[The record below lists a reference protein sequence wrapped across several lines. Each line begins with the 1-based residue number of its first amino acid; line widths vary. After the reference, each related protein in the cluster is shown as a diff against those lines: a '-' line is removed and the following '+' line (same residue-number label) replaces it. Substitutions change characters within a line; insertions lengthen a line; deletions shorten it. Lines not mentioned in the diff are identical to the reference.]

1 MSCPA
6 RLCCVLVLLGAAL
19 PARAQP
25 PEPAPAPPPYGR
37 GRGGEIVLTSSGFGL
52 GAFAMEPVARRTS
65 FLLETSFGIVKDE
78 RETKYFGLTGSA
90 ILNKR
95 TVLYALPV
103 RAGLSQRLFARHIEP
118 NVRPFVQA
126 SVGPTVGWTYP
137 YFDDCN
143 GNGIRERGVDL
154 DGDGDIDEG
163 YDCDGDGVAAE
174 SERALGFF
182 EAQQQARILVGAGG
196 LVGAGAHLGYGRRL
210 LGLRLA
216 YRWDYYPTGVA
227 LLEADI
233 AARRRLFNTVQVSF
247 TFGQLVD

>member
-1 MSCPA
+1 MPCPA

-25 PEPAPAPPPYGR
+25 PEPAPEPPPYGR

-65 FLLETSFGIVKDE
+65 FLIETSFGIVKDE

-103 RAGLSQRLFARHIEP
+103 RAGLSQRLLARHIEP

-126 SVGPTVGWTYP
+126 SVGPTIGWTYP

-143 GNGIRERGVDL
+143 GNGVKDRGPVDCNDNGQIEEAEAERT
-154 DGDGDIDEG
+154 
-163 YDCDGDGVAAE
+163 
-174 SERALGFF
+174 LGFF
-182 EAQQQARILVGAGG
+182 QAQQQARILVGAGG
-196 LVGAGAHLGYGRRL
+196 LVGPAPHLGYGRRL

-233 AARRRLFNTVQVSF
+233 AARRRLFSTVQVSF
-247 TFGQLVD
+247 TFGQLVE